1 MEESFLEVV
10 RLDEVAMKYGVSCEI
25 CGDQVALRF
34 GGLEVRV
41 INEGGSYVALI
52 QLPLP
57 KDFLD
62 DYLAGE
68 YLERYCIFLR
78 VAARGGF
85 VGSLAYELREDVGTV
100 VARVPLGNLGRVV
113 DFVKRFAEF
122 YEEVRGTCQTR

>member
-34 GGLEVRV
+34 GNLEVRV
-41 INEGGSYVALI
+41 VSEGGSYVALI

-62 DYLAGE
+62 DYLVGE
-68 YLERYCIFLR
+68 YLERYCIFLK

-85 VGSLAYELREDVGTV
+85 TASLTYELREDLGAV
-100 VARVPLGNLGRVV
+100 VARIPLGNLGRAV
-113 DFVKRFAEF
+113 DFVKRFAEV
-122 YEEVRGTCQTR
+122 YEEVRGTCRPR

>member
-1 MEESFLEVV
+1 LEESFLEVV

-34 GGLEVRV
+34 GNLEVRV
-41 INEGGSYVALI
+41 VSEGSSYVALI

-68 YLERYCIFLR
+68 YLERYCIFLK
-78 VAARGGF
+78 VASRGGLAA
-85 VGSLAYELREDVGTV
+85 SLTYELREDLGAL
-100 VARVPLGNLGRVV
+100 VARVPLGNLGRAV
-113 DFVKRFAEF
+113 DFVKRFAEV
-122 YEEVRGTCQTR
+122 YEEVRGTCRLH